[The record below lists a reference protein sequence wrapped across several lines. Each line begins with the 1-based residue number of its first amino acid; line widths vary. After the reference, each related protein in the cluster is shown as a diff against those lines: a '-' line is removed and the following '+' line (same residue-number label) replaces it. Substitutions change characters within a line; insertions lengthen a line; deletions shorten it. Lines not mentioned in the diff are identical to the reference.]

1 MTRVTKRATLE
12 APATALG
19 IFDAIRDDMVIPGN
33 AQLVCVDFDEQ
44 VSFTSPVSSRA
55 LLTFEWEDKS

>member
-1 MTRVTKRATLE
+1 MTKRATLE

-33 AQLVCVDFDEQ
+33 AQLVYVEFDEQ
-44 VSFTSPVSSRA
+44 VSFTSPFSGYA
-55 LLTFEWEDKS
+55 LLTFEWGDKS